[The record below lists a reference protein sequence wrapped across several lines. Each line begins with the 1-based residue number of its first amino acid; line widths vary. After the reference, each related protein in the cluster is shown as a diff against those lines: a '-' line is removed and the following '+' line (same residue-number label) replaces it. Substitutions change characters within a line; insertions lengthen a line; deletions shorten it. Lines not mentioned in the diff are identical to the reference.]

1 MAFGDE
7 RSINLA
13 NFTIPIRQISSQQN
27 VGEIDLWSF
36 NYMKNYLIQSIHV
49 YSLNVLLFGANTH

>member
-1 MAFGDE
+1 MIFSRKQDEELFWQMAFGDE

-13 NFTIPIRQISSQQN
+13 NFTIHIRQISSQQN

-36 NYMKNYLIQSIHV
+36 NYMKNYLI
-49 YSLNVLLFGANTH
+49 